1 MKRSFYIDS
10 LCLVLVLS
18 LLTGCAGSSSPGT
31 ALSADNVN
39 LIFVVSPDLT
49 YQTAGDVSPSTA
61 NLAPQGLQRSLLL
74 ASYLKT
80 QVLGGK
86 NVNGIYALSPM
97 SHLQTA
103 SEYPDMA
110 AIGFIQQFALL
121 NRDTRPLDKA
131 GNTYT
136 ANSFP
141 IYAAYKRGAE
151 PVGVAVPEP
160 LSLSDCTACQGLDF
174 KNTATN
180 TQLVA
185 DIVSKKSPGFH
196 VFSAPWETIS
206 ALLQSINSQQ
216 GYGLNLPT
224 AFMGSNHVYA
234 ISIAASGSAKLV
246 SYNSQLN
253 PVSVYPAL
261 PLPVASAS
269 CTHLLQPSF
278 LATRIGGVNGAVIPS
293 NINKNKTVYIV
304 RHAEAH
310 PDEKFEFENGNYVA
324 AGQWR
329 ALELGHTLSSKLN
342 PPPNMVYS
350 VDPAQSIASFVNAS
364 YVRPS
369 LTVLPYAIAHNLP
382 YKLAASF
389 SLMVLDPKVPA
400 KPASDFFFT
409 GGTFSNQVML
419 LGWESQRINPFIN
432 ALLDSYG
439 GTETDRAWPGDDYDT
454 IWTVK
459 TDASGNLAVD
469 NDLCEGIDST
479 KLPEMAP
486 LF

>member
-1 MKRSFYIDS
+1 MKIIFYIES
-10 LCLVLVLS
+10 LCLAFAML
-18 LLTGCAGSSSPGT
+18 LLTGCGGGSSPGIG
-31 ALSADNVN
+31 LSAENVN
-39 LIFVVSPDLT
+39 LIFVISPDLA

-61 NLAPQGLQRSLLL
+61 NLTPQGLQRSLLL
-74 ASYLKT
+74 ANYLKT
-80 QVLGGK
+80 QVLEGK

-103 SEYPDMA
+103 SKYPDMA

-141 IYAAYKRGAE
+141 IYAAYTPETVPSAS
-151 PVGVAVPEP
+151 GVAVP
-160 LSLSDCTACQGLDF
+160 SSFCTACQGLDF
-174 KNTATN
+174 KNTAIN
-180 TQLVA
+180 TQLVT
-185 DIVSKKSPGFH
+185 DIIAKKTPGFH

-206 ALLQSINSQQ
+206 ALLVGINSQQ
-216 GYGLNLPT
+216 GYGLDLPT
-224 AFMGSNHVYA
+224 TFRGSNHIYA
-234 ISIAASGSAKLV
+234 ISIIPSGSAKLV

-253 PVSVYPAL
+253 PASAYPYP
-261 PLPVASAS
+261 PLPAASAL

-278 LATRIGGVNGAVIPS
+278 RTSRIGGVNGAVIPS
-293 NINKNKTVYIV
+293 NINKNQTVYIV

-310 PDEKFEFENGNYVA
+310 PDKEFKFENGNFVA

-329 ALELGHTLSSKLN
+329 ALALGKSLSSKLT
-342 PPPNMVYS
+342 PTPNMVYS
-350 VDPAQSIASFVNAS
+350 IDPAQSIASGINAS

-389 SLMVLDPKVPA
+389 SLLVDAKAAA

-409 GGTFSNQVML
+409 GGTFSNQAML
-419 LGWESQRINPFIN
+419 LGWESQRINPLIN

-439 GTETDRAWPGDDYDT
+439 GSETDRAWPGDDYDT

-459 TDASGNLAVD
+459 TDASGNLTVD